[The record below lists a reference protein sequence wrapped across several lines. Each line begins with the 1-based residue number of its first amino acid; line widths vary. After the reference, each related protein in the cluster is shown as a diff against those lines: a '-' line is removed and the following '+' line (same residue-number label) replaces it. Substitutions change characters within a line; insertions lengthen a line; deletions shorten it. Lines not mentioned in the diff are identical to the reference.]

1 MPYVNGI
8 LVNLVSNPEL
18 KVTQSGKYICNFG
31 VANNCGYGEYKKTD
45 FIICNAFG
53 KTAQII
59 STHLK
64 KGDAV
69 ILQGEFHNK
78 PYKKND
84 NGYDIPNWQY
94 DVQSIV
100 FLPKQKVSADS
111 QVGYDEVS
119 AGDIFNTKVSS
130 GSDFEEVEGTDNL
143 PF

>member
-84 NGYDIPNWQY
+84 KGYDVPNWQY
-94 DVQSIV
+94 EVHSIV
-100 FLPKQKVSADS
+100 FLPKQKS
-111 QVGYDEVS
+111 
-119 AGDIFNTKVSS
+119 VSS
-130 GSDFEEVEGTDNL
+130 EEFEEISPEDFFQTKTVAAGIEIEDSEIDNSL